1 MSDPSERTS
10 GHSDAVRFYK
20 DAAVEDVNV
29 DEICRH
35 HTHVVTETG
44 TPAPVN

>member
-1 MSDPSERTS
+1 MSNQLETKS
-10 GHSDAVRFYK
+10 GHFHAVRFYK

-29 DEICRH
+29 DEISRH
-35 HTHVVTETG
+35 HTHVVTETD

>member
-1 MSDPSERTS
+1 MSNQPETKS
-10 GHSDAVRFYK
+10 GRFHAVRFYK

>member
-1 MSDPSERTS
+1 MSDQSEATS
-10 GHSDAVRFYK
+10 GHFHAVRFYK
-20 DAAVEDVNV
+20 DAAVEDVNA

-44 TPAPVN
+44 KPAPVN